1 MDEVAVDAKRILLRY
16 GAPIDILDDVS
27 EVERIELA
35 RLVAKTNLPDR
46 ERHLRQELADRG
58 YMEPPPIRTR
68 KKRSRVRAPTSVTD
82 APTSTASS
90 AAGGTSTK
98 TTSPASNP
106 AASSTKTKSTKKPES
121 HAVETA
127 EAEAGEEAK
136 KSV

>member
-58 YMEPPPIRTR
+58 YMEPPPTRTR
-68 KKRSRVRAPTSVTD
+68 KKRSMQNSVKPRA
-82 APTSTASS
+82 
-90 AAGGTSTK
+90 
-98 TTSPASNP
+98 SPGNGLQHFP
-106 AASSTKTKSTKKPES
+106 KR
-121 HAVETA
+121 
-127 EAEAGEEAK
+127 G
-136 KSV
+136 

>member
-58 YMEPPPIRTR
+58 YMEPPPPRTR
-68 KKRSRVRAPTSVTD
+68 KKRSRARAPVSVTD
-82 APTSTASS
+82 PPTNTAPS
-90 AAGGTSTK
+90 AAGAARTK
-98 TTSPASNP
+98 TTSSASNP
-106 AASSTKTKSTKKPES
+106 AAGSTKAKKPES
-121 HAVETA
+121 PAVEPA
-127 EAEAGEEAK
+127 EAETGDEVK
-136 KSV
+136 KKM

>member
-58 YMEPPPIRTR
+58 YMEPPPTRTR
-68 KKRSRVRAPTSVTD
+68 KKRSRVRAPISVTD
-82 APTSTASS
+82 APTNTAP
-90 AAGGTSTK
+90 AADGGTSTR
-98 TTSPASNP
+98 TTYRTSNP
-106 AASSTKTKSTKKPES
+106 AASSTKAKSAKKPES

-127 EAEAGEEAK
+127 EAETGEEAK
-136 KSV
+136 KNV